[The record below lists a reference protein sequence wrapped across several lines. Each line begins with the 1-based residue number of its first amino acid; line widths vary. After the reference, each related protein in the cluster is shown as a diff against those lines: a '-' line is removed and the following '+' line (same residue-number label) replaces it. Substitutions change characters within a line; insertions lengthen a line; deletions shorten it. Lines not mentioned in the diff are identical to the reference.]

1 MKKLALL
8 TVFMILLLIISACG
22 YKQPEGY
29 VKLYFY
35 NNGTDWIAYVKEDG
49 PIIDRYDYKGD
60 KVYVYFIYD
69 DVNNLFAKAA
79 DEEIQV
85 YILEGNLWYVKAT
98 DIKYIKIG
106 DKT

>member
-1 MKKLALL
+1 MKKLVLL

-29 VKLYFY
+29 VTLHFH

-49 PIIDRYDYKGD
+49 PIIDHYDYKGD
-60 KVYVYFIYD
+60 TVYVYYIYD

-85 YILEGNLWYVKAT
+85 YILEGNLWYAKAT